1 MMAYA
6 DDESTGKLLFQIEK
20 LEDQLIEYDDTIG
33 ELLQALQ
40 ILRKNYEL
48 IVFGTHI
55 SGIIKAT
62 ENATVY
68 RKQRENNESTPV
80 NPL

>member
-1 MMAYA
+1 MT
-6 DDESTGKLLFQIEK
+6 SQLGNFFFQIEK

-48 IVFGTHI
+48 IAFGTHI

-68 RKQRENNESTPV
+68 RKQQKNNEPAPVTP
-80 NPL
+80 L